1 MSLSKPARREVRKSF
16 ESMTVP
22 QLEAVVR
29 NMKQRAAK
37 AQCVG
42 SLASREIRRRKPS
55 SEG

>member
-16 ESMTVP
+16 STMTVP

-29 NMKQRAAK
+29 NMKQRAAR

-42 SLASREIRRRKPS
+42 SLAWREIRRRQR
-55 SEG
+55 EGS